1 MNTALGPEGK
11 KMNII
16 NVKPEISRQMSV
28 ETAPLYPA
36 RRRTIYPLRVT
47 SRIFTVAGV
56 AAVFY
61 AVILI
66 AVAVQ
71 STIIEF

>member
-1 MNTALGPEGK
+1 MDIR
-11 KMNII
+11 NIE
-16 NVKPEISRQMSV
+16 PEISRQVSV

-36 RRRTIYPLRVT
+36 RPRTLYPLRVT
-47 SRIFTVAGV
+47 SRIFTIAGV

-61 AVILI
+61 VVMLI
-66 AVAVQ
+66 AVTVE

>member
-1 MNTALGPEGK
+1 MDIK
-11 KMNII
+11 NI
-16 NVKPEISRQMSV
+16 KPEFSRQMSV
-28 ETAPLYPA
+28 EMAPLYLGRP
-36 RRRTIYPLRVT
+36 RTLYPLRVT
-47 SRIFTVAGV
+47 SRIFTVAGI
-56 AAVFY
+56 ATVFY

>member
-1 MNTALGPEGK
+1 MD
-11 KMNII
+11 II

-36 RRRTIYPLRVT
+36 RPRTLYPLRVT

-66 AVAVQ
+66 AVAVH

>member
-1 MNTALGPEGK
+1 MD
-11 KMNII
+11 II
-16 NVKPEISRQMSV
+16 NIKPEISRQKSV

-36 RRRTIYPLRVT
+36 RPRTLYPLRVT

>member
-1 MNTALGPEGK
+1 MD
-11 KMNII
+11 IR
-16 NVKPEISRQMSV
+16 NVETEISRQMSV
-28 ETAPLYPA
+28 ETGPLYPA
-36 RRRTIYPLRVT
+36 RPRTLYPLRVT

-61 AVILI
+61 AVMLI

-71 STIIEF
+71 SSIIEF

>member
-1 MNTALGPEGK
+1 MD
-11 KMNII
+11 IR

-28 ETAPLYPA
+28 ETGPLYQGRP
-36 RRRTIYPLRVT
+36 RILYPLRVT
-47 SRIFTVAGV
+47 SRIFTIAGV

-66 AVAVQ
+66 AAAVH

>member
-1 MNTALGPEGK
+1 MDIK
-11 KMNII
+11 

-28 ETAPLYPA
+28 ETAPLYSA
-36 RRRTIYPLRVT
+36 RPRILYPLRVT

-61 AVILI
+61 AVILTV
-66 AVAVQ
+66 VAVQ

>member
-1 MNTALGPEGK
+1 MD
-11 KMNII
+11 II

-28 ETAPLYPA
+28 EMAPLYLGRP
-36 RRRTIYPLRVT
+36 RTLYPLRVT
-47 SRIFTVAGV
+47 SRFSQSPASPRSL
-56 AAVFY
+56 Y

>member
-1 MNTALGPEGK
+1 MD
-11 KMNII
+11 IR
-16 NVKPEISRQMSV
+16 NVETEISRQMSV
-28 ETAPLYPA
+28 ETGPLYPA
-36 RRRTIYPLRVT
+36 RPRTLYPLRVT

-56 AAVFY
+56 ATVFY
-61 AVILI
+61 AVMLI

>member
-1 MNTALGPEGK
+1 MDIR
-11 KMNII
+11 NIE
-16 NVKPEISRQMSV
+16 PEISRQVSV
-28 ETAPLYPA
+28 ETVPLYPA
-36 RRRTIYPLRVT
+36 HPRTLYPLRAT
-47 SRIFTVAGV
+47 SRIFTVADF

>member
-1 MNTALGPEGK
+1 MD
-11 KMNII
+11 IR

-28 ETAPLYPA
+28 ETGPLYPA
-36 RRRTIYPLRVT
+36 RPRTFYPLRVT

-66 AVAVQ
+66 AVAVH

>member
-1 MNTALGPEGK
+1 MDIR
-11 KMNII
+11 NIET
-16 NVKPEISRQMSV
+16 EISRQMSV
-28 ETAPLYPA
+28 KKGPLYPG
-36 RRRTIYPLRVT
+36 RPRTLYPLRVT
-47 SRIFTVAGV
+47 SRIFTIAGV

-61 AVILI
+61 AVMLI